1 MSNFSFDVLRIRD
14 FRLLLTTR
22 IFGIMALQCQAV
34 IVGWQIYSITKD
46 PFMLGLTGLVEAV
59 PALTCALF
67 AGYIVDTNKPP
78 IVYRLCYLVLAINTL
93 ILFLFAGNYIP
104 LDNSHLLLLIYSC
117 IFISGLVRSFAI
129 PAAFSLLPKIV
140 PRDLIP
146 AASAWQSSGFQI
158 AAIGG
163 PAIAGLIY
171 ALSGPHGAWILPTT
185 LMSLAFILSTLINTK
200 NHIYKREIREP
211 AMVSIKAGWRFIF
224 QNPVLLSVMTLDM
237 FAVLFGGAVA
247 MLPAYAD
254 KVLHVGA
261 EGLGAL
267 RAAPAIG
274 AVTMAILLATRPMKI
289 LSAKRLMLAVAGF
302 GISIIAFGLSK
313 LFWLS
318 MIFLVLSG
326 AFDSISMVIRS
337 TLMQLLTPED
347 MRGRVSSV
355 NSMFVISSN
364 EIGSFESGTAAK
376 LLGLVP
382 SVVMGGC
389 ATLLVVTVMAFSSP
403 RFRSTIVRTGDLG
416 NNGNNKD

>member
-1 MSNFSFDVLRIRD
+1 MSRFSFDVLRIRD
-14 FRLLLTTR
+14 FRMLLLTR

-34 IVGWQIYSITKD
+34 IVGWQIYSITRD
-46 PFMLGLTGLVEAV
+46 PFMLGLTGLVEAI
-59 PALTCALF
+59 PAITCALF
-67 AGYIVDTNKPP
+67 AGHIVDTNKPHT
-78 IVYRLCYLVLAINTL
+78 VYRLCYFVLAINTL
-93 ILFLFAGNYIP
+93 LLLLFAGNYIP
-104 LDNSHLLLLIYSC
+104 LQHSHLLPLIYAC

-129 PAAFSLLPKIV
+129 PAAFSMLPKIV

-146 AASAWQSSGFQI
+146 AASAWQSSGFQM

-163 PAIAGLIY
+163 PAMAGLVY
-171 ALSGPHGAWILPTT
+171 AAFGPHGAWLLPSS
-185 LMSLAFILSTLINTK
+185 LMSLSFIFATMINTK
-200 NHIYKREIREP
+200 HHIYNHEKRESAIN
-211 AMVSIKAGWRFIF
+211 SIKAGWRFIL

-267 RAAPAIG
+267 RAAPALG
-274 AVTMAILLATRPMKI
+274 AVITAVILATRPMKL
-289 LSAKRLMLAVAGF
+289 LSAKRLLLAVAGF
-302 GISIIAFGLSK
+302 GICIIGFGLSQ

-318 MIFLVLSG
+318 MVFLAFSG

-337 TLMQLLTPED
+337 TLMQLLTPDD

-355 NSMFVISSN
+355 NSMFIISSN
-364 EIGSFESGTAAK
+364 EIGSFESGTAAR

-382 SVVMGGC
+382 SVVIGGC
-389 ATLLVVTVMAFSSP
+389 ATLLVVSVMAFSSP
-403 RFRSTIVRTGDLG
+403 RFRRTIVTVND
-416 NNGNNKD
+416 KQ